1 MSGIT
6 AQQFWEQQ
14 CDAGVYAANRQLEVL
29 TAEYNPIVPTPF
41 NIGVATVQQGQG
53 LGQQQPV
60 GPTS

>member
-1 MSGIT
+1 MSGVT

-14 CDAGVYAANRQLEVL
+14 NDAAVYAANQQFL
-29 TAEYNPIVPTPF
+29 TQQMEINPIVPTPF

-53 LGQQQPV
+53 LGEQQPV